1 MEEYADLSPRVK
13 SFVEAFVNSFVTW
26 DLVLFFRDNPYA
38 VGSAETFAQSIGR
51 RGTDLQLHLER
62 LAELGILTREKPST
76 DDAEP
81 VYSYHPP
88 DTYRQELEEFRSALR
103 DRGARLLIVS
113 WVLRQEAGRP

>member
-1 MEEYADLSPRVK
+1 MEEYADLSPGVK
-13 SFVEAFVNSFVTW
+13 SFVESYVNSFVAW

-38 VGSAETFAQSIGR
+38 VGSPESLAQSIGR
-51 RGTDLQLHLER
+51 RGTDLQLQLER
-62 LAELGILTREKPST
+62 LAGAGILSRENPSRH
-76 DDAEP
+76 DAEP

-88 DTYRQELEEFRSALR
+88 DSYREALEEFRSALR